1 MENVT
6 IRPATEVDLARLT
19 EIYNY
24 YIINTPITFDLEPF
38 SAEER
43 WAWFREHSPSGPH
56 RLLVADVE
64 GTVAGYVTSSLFRP
78 KAAYQ
83 TSVETSIYL
92 TQETKSRGIGTKLY
106 SALFDAL
113 ADEDVHRVYA
123 GITLPNEASI
133 AVHKKFGF
141 RSVGVYHEVGRKF
154 DKYWD
159 VQWFEKVLD

>member
-6 IRPATEVDLARLT
+6 IRPATEADLERLT

-24 YIINTPITFDLEPF
+24 YIIHTPITFDLAPF
-38 SAEER
+38 SIEER
-43 WAWFREHSPSGPH
+43 REWFREHGSCGSH
-56 RLLVADVE
+56 RLLVADTE
-64 GTVAGYVTSSLFRP
+64 GVVIGYVTSSLLRP

-92 TQETKSRGIGTKLY
+92 TQETKSQGIGTKLY
-106 SALFDAL
+106 AALFDAL
-113 ADEDVHRVYA
+113 AGEDVHRAYA
-123 GITLPNEASI
+123 GISLPNKASI

-141 RSVGVYHEVGRKF
+141 QSVGVYHEVGRKF

-159 VQWFEKVLD
+159 VEWFEKRL